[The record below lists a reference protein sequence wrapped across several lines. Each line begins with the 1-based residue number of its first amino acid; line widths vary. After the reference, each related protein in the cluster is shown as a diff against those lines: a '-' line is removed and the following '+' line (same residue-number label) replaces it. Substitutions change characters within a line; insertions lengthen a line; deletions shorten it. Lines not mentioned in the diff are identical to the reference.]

1 MDFKTHFETAWKNT
15 ANHIVP
21 LVLMTLALMAAS
33 FLTLGILAPV
43 CMAGYMQSV
52 ILMLRENRPP
62 HYKDIFGQM
71 GLFLPL
77 LGFGIGVAVV
87 GLIGL
92 ALLVLPGVVFFLAVA
107 YCCLYMLPLM
117 TDQEKGLMEAIK
129 TSFAMVT
136 QGDTAENIVV
146 FVLFAG
152 MVSIGGASMIG
163 ALLVQPFATVFLGSV
178 YLEKIKS
185 KVPEPRSMETGS

>member
-15 ANHIVP
+15 LNHIVP
-21 LVLMTLALMAAS
+21 LVLMTLALMAAG
-33 FLTLGILAPV
+33 FMTLGILAPV

-62 HYKDIFGQM
+62 HYKDIFTHL

-77 LGFGIGVAVV
+77 LGFGIGVTVV
-87 GLIGL
+87 GMIGL
-92 ALLVLPGVVFFLAVA
+92 ALLVLPGIVFILAVG

-117 TDQEKGLMEAIK
+117 TDQQLGLIEAIK
-129 TSFAMVT
+129 KSFAMVT
-136 QGDTAENIVV
+136 QGDIAENIVV
-146 FVLFAG
+146 FVLFAA

-163 ALLVQPFATVFLGSV
+163 ALLVQPFATAFLGSV
-178 YLEKIKS
+178 YLERSSAMAI
-185 KVPEPRSMETGS
+185 EPLSSDGQS